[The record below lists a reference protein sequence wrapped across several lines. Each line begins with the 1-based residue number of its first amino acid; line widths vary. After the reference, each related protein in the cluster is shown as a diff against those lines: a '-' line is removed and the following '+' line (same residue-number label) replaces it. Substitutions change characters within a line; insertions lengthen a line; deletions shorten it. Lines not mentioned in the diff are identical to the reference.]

1 MLNGVDGHVYT
12 TLHYTTL
19 HYTTLHYTTVGL
31 KSLNK
36 AQHVPTPGLTL
47 GPGLHHR
54 AGLLLRDVALS
65 LQNHL
70 SLLEGE
76 GGANTYHHTLHYT
89 TLHYTTLHYD
99 HSSSECNCK
108 PIVCHF
114 CAFRVMLFCLPGLV
128 KVFTPDHDRNAN
140 TT

>member
-1 MLNGVDGHVYT
+1 MCPS
-12 TLHYTTL
+12 
-19 HYTTLHYTTVGL
+19 VGL

-76 GGANTYHHTLHYT
+76 GGANTYHYT
-89 TLHYTTLHYD
+89 TLHYTTLQPQF
-99 HSSSECNCK
+99 SRVQLLEIQVK
-108 PIVCHF
+108 PISHLLEKRF
-114 CAFRVMLFCLPGLV
+114 FV
-128 KVFTPDHDRNAN
+128 KSAK
-140 TT
+140 